1 MKKNVSSKCPAVTS
15 VLTVPLSSP
24 PPKPP
29 AESGP
34 PSPPVATA
42 AQGCLTV
49 TLGTRPWT
57 HTWHIQPRPLRSR
70 SPSPHHSATRL
81 AHTCGWWVR
90 SSASL
95 QDTPAWLW
103 RETQEHSLAK
113 GDIGHGASEPYCPT
127 PATWPEAFL
136 SQFLHLR
143 SSSAPKTFL
152 FMYLLLGGLGLCC
165 CVRAFSSCGE
175 QELLSSC
182 GVRVSHGSGFSCCGA
197 WALGLC
203 GLQYLWHEG
212 SAVVVLRLWSMG
224 SIVAAHGFSCSAAGR
239 IFLDQD
245 LSLCPP
251 LHGKV
256 DS

>member
-1 MKKNVSSKCPAVTS
+1 MAAREVVVRMKKNVSSKCPAVTS

-24 PPKPP
+24 PPKPL

-34 PSPPVATA
+34 PSPQVATA

-70 SPSPHHSATRL
+70 SPSPHHSATRP

-127 PATWPEAFL
+127 PATWPEAL
-136 SQFLHLR
+136 GIHQGLPVSV
-143 SSSAPKTFL
+143 SSSEKF
-152 FMYLLLGGLGLCC
+152 
-165 CVRAFSSCGE
+165 
-175 QELLSSC
+175 
-182 GVRVSHGSGFSCCGA
+182 
-197 WALGLC
+197 
-203 GLQYLWHEG
+203 
-212 SAVVVLRLWSMG
+212 
-224 SIVAAHGFSCSAAGR
+224 
-239 IFLDQD
+239 
-245 LSLCPP
+245 LCP
-251 LHGKV
+251 
-256 DS
+256 